1 MNITKRV
8 YISKRDT
15 INDKRYN
22 TRRWQKL
29 RAQVLD
35 RDGHLC
41 QCKQCIEAGR
51 ITIATVADHIQP
63 VTKGG
68 SFWEEYNIQSLSVS
82 CHQRKSAGERQSIKK

>member
-8 YISKRDT
+8 YASKRDT

-22 TRRWQKL
+22 TRRWQRL
-29 RAQVLD
+29 RKQVLD
-35 RDGHLC
+35 RDSHLC
-41 QCKQCIEAGR
+41 QCSDCIESAR

-68 SFWEEYNIQSLSVS
+68 SFWDENNIQALSVS
-82 CHQRKSAGERQSIKK
+82 CHQRKSAKERRR